1 MTSNTYQG
9 TYDID
14 DNGEE
19 MKDGD
24 ASDADARSANG
35 KPEVEALRA
44 DLAEMQD
51 RWLRSEAEIAK
62 VRTRAKRDVEETRQF
77 AVQKFASDVV
87 EAAQNLRRGLNN
99 LPAVAEGEPRSMA
112 ALRSGLSE
120 IERGF
125 VSLLERNGIKAED
138 PIGSVFSPDLH
149 QPIGEREAL
158 GQSPGTVLQ
167 TLSPVW
173 TLNGRLLRPAMV
185 VVAKS
190 PSVSSAD
197 SSHPDDAEIQ

>member
-19 MKDGD
+19 NRDGD
-24 ASDADARSANG
+24 ASGADARSADG

-51 RWLRSEAEIAK
+51 RWLRSEAEIAN

-87 EAAQNLRRGLNN
+87 EAAENLRRGLSN
-99 LPAVAEGEPRSMA
+99 LPPATEDEPKSMA
-112 ALRSGLSE
+112 GLRAGLSE

-125 VSLLERNGIKAED
+125 VGLLERNGIKAED
-138 PIGSVFSPDLH
+138 PIGSVFTPDLH
-149 QPIGEREAL
+149 QAIGEREAL
-158 GQSPGTVLQ
+158 DQSPGTVLQ
-167 TLSPVW
+167 TLAPVW

-185 VVAKS
+185 VVAKA
-190 PSVSSAD
+190 PTVSSAD
-197 SSHPDDAEIQ
+197 SSHPGDVAIP